1 MRAPATDDLH
11 AERPSWPR
19 IPGSC
24 RYGLPDGKLPSFR
37 RWLQFVSLDGL
48 VSGAVSAAVLL
59 QVELPAWAYHPPPL
73 LPEVQAR
80 AAPSSP
86 ARPQIP
92 VPGAPDFP
100 ANTSRRRSTSRYRAP
115 E

>member
-1 MRAPATDDLH
+1 MAFMQSAHGGHESQGLAGTGNLTASCLH
-11 AERPSWPR
+11 F
-19 IPGSC
+19 G
-24 RYGLPDGKLPSFR
+24 DGCNSFH
-37 RWLQFVSLDGL
+37 WMVSF
-48 VSGAVSAAVLL
+48 SGAVSATVLL
-59 QVELPAWAYHPPPL
+59 QVELPAWAYPPPPR